1 MYNAIARLFPRRV
14 KNKYRSLISYTD
26 MQTDAE
32 EFMVLS
38 IFLGLVASFI
48 ISVNIF
54 TLLFISFNTFVM
66 ICLGIFFALEIAIS
80 LWLVLKADAKG
91 RYIESILPD
100 ALMLMAMNL
109 KSGMTTDR
117 ALIMAARS
125 EFGPLERELNKT
137 GKQILAGK
145 DIKKALLEMGQRVRS
160 RILERTISLL
170 VEGIRSGG
178 ELSALLQQLAEEMQ
192 TTKAVESEVRA
203 NVLMYAIFIFFA
215 AGVGA
220 PLLFGI
226 STYLVGGVSQ
236 QLLTIQVP
244 DSNVTPISAG
254 TIAMSP
260 GFLVMFAVI
269 ALAITSFFGGLIVGI
284 VKKGE
289 EKAGLKYI
297 PMLLF
302 MSLSIF
308 FIVRSTLGGIFPDIA
323 G

>member
-1 MYNAIARLFPRRV
+1 MYHLIARLFPGRIRS
-14 KNKYRSLISYTD
+14 KYKSLLSYTD
-26 MQTDAE
+26 MQMDVE
-32 EFMVLS
+32 KFIVVS
-38 IFLGLVASFI
+38 ILLGLIASFV

-54 TLLFISFNTFVM
+54 TIFLLSFNAFILVF
-66 ICLGIFFALEIAIS
+66 LAIFFVLEIVFY
-80 LWLVLKADAKG
+80 LWLILKADAKG
-91 RYIESILPD
+91 RYIENVLPD

-117 ALIMAARS
+117 ALIMAARP
-125 EFGPLERELNKT
+125 EFGPLETELNKT

-145 DIKKALLEMGQRVRS
+145 DIKKAMMDMGS
-160 RILERTISLL
+160 RIKSRVLERTISLL

-178 ELSALLQQLAEEMQ
+178 ELSALLQQIAEEMQ

-226 STYLVGGVSQ
+226 STYLVGGFSQ
-236 QLLTIQVP
+236 QISTIHTP
-244 DSNVTPISAG
+244 DSGAIPISAG
-254 TIAMSP
+254 AISISP
-260 GFLVMFAVI
+260 SFLVMFAVL
-269 ALAITSFFGGLIVGI
+269 ALTITSLFGGLIVGI

-302 MSLSIF
+302 MSLAIFFLVRAGLGSIF
-308 FIVRSTLGGIFPDIA
+308 PAIA
-323 G
+323 

>member
-1 MYNAIARLFPRRV
+1 MYHIIARLFPGRMRNRY
-14 KNKYRSLISYTD
+14 KNLLNYTD
-26 MQTDAE
+26 MQMDVE
-32 EFMVLS
+32 KFIIVS
-38 IFLGLVASFI
+38 ILIGIVGSFV
-48 ISVNIF
+48 ISVNVF
-54 TLLFISFNTFVM
+54 TLLLLSFNTFFV
-66 ICLGIFFALEIAIS
+66 LFLVIFFVLEIAIY
-80 LWLVLKADAKG
+80 LWLILKADAKG
-91 RYIESILPD
+91 KYIENILPD

-145 DIKKALLEMGQRVRS
+145 DIKNALFDMGQRIRS
-160 RILERTISLL
+160 RVLERTISLL

-192 TTKAVESEVRA
+192 TTKSVESEVRA

-236 QLLTIQVP
+236 QLSTISVP
-244 DSNVTPISAG
+244 ESGITPISSGAI
-254 TIAMSP
+254 TISP
-260 GFLVMFAVI
+260 GFLITFAMI
-269 ALAITSFFGGLIVGI
+269 ALTITSFFGGLIVGI

-302 MSLSIF
+302 LSLSIF
-308 FIVRSTLGGIFPDIA
+308 FMVRGALAGIFPAIS

>member
-1 MYNAIARLFPRRV
+1 MYHIIARLLPGRIR
-14 KNKYRSLISYTD
+14 NKYKNLLSYTD
-26 MQTDAE
+26 MQMDAE
-32 EFMVLS
+32 KFMIIS
-38 IFLGLVASFI
+38 IMIGLIVSFI

-54 TLLFISFNTFVM
+54 TIFLLSFNAFVLM
-66 ICLGIFFALEIAIS
+66 FLVIFFVLEITIY

-91 RYIESILPD
+91 KYIENILPD

-117 ALIMAARS
+117 ALIMAART
-125 EFGPLERELNKT
+125 EFGPLEKELNKT

-145 DIKKALLEMGQRVRS
+145 DIKKALFDMGQRIRS
-160 RILERTISLL
+160 RVFERTISLL

-192 TTKAVESEVRA
+192 TTKAVEHEVRA

-236 QLLTIQVP
+236 QLSTIKAP
-244 DSNVTPISAG
+244 DSNVVPISAG
-254 TIAMSP
+254 TISLSP
-260 GFLVMFAVI
+260 GFLVTFAVL
-269 ALAITSFFGGLIVGI
+269 ALTITSIFGGLIVGI

-289 EKAGLKYI
+289 EKAGLKFI
-297 PMLLF
+297 PILLF
-302 MSLSIF
+302 LSLSIF
-308 FIVRSTLGGIFPDIA
+308 FIVRLGLSGLFPAIA
-323 G
+323 